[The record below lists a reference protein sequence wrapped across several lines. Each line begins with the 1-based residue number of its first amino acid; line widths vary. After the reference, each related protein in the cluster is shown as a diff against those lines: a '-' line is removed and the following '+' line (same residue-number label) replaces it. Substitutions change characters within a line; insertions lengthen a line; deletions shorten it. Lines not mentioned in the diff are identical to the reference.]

1 MFRTRSA
8 PWIHR
13 KSRFL
18 IAGIAAFGAVVTG
31 YLAATKLF
39 GGETACPV
47 AGCDKV
53 LNSPYAEI
61 FGVPLPVFGFLA
73 YSAMGI
79 MAIAPWLLNSE
90 SQPESRKK
98 LRKQVEEGSWFLL
111 FIGSFAMAIFSSY
124 LMYIMAFKVQSFCL
138 YCVVSAICCLSLFV
152 LTVIGREWEDRGQLL
167 FTGLIVGMVTLV
179 STLAIYAPI
188 ENASANAS
196 NSAQVALA
204 EHLTGAGAK
213 MYGAYWC
220 SHCKTQKELFG
231 AEAVEKMPYI
241 ECDPNGE
248 NPQPDLCT
256 AANIKGY
263 PTWEVK
269 GQFYSG
275 IQKLETLAKL
285 SGYTGSQDF
294 KISNP

>member
-18 IAGIAAFGAVVTG
+18 IAGISAFGVVVTG
-31 YLAATKLF
+31 YLAAIKLL
-39 GGETACPV
+39 GGEAACPV

-53 LNSPYAEI
+53 LNSSYAEI

-79 MAIAPWLLNSE
+79 LAIAPWILKTE

-98 LRKQVEEGSWFLL
+98 LRQQVEDWSWFLL
-111 FIGSFAMAIFSSY
+111 FIGSFAMAVFSSY

-152 LTVIGREWEDRGQLL
+152 LTVMGREWEDRGQLL
-167 FTGLIVGMVTLV
+167 FTGLIVGMITLV

-188 ENASANAS
+188 EKATANAS

-204 EHLTGAGAK
+204 EHLTGSGAK

-220 SHCKTQKELFG
+220 GHCKTQKDLFG
-231 AEAVEKMPYI
+231 AAAVKKMPYI

-248 NPQPDLCT
+248 NPQPDLCE
-256 AANIKGY
+256 AAKVQSY
-263 PTWEVK
+263 PTWEIK
-269 GQFYSG
+269 GQSYSG
-275 IQKLETLAKL
+275 VQKLETLAEL

-294 KISNP
+294 TNP